1 MALCFDLTL
10 RGEGQTTLDEVMR
23 TLWTRCQA
31 GPMRETDFAE
41 VLAALGGRSFD
52 AEIQAWVHGTGEL
65 PLKDLLAGHGVA
77 VHEDPA
83 QLAQRLGLRVG
94 ESQGLQVKV
103 VLRGGAAE
111 QAGMAAGDE
120 WLAVELADGSGWR
133 MSKLDD
139 LLLYAGHSRQVT
151 ALVAR
156 DKRLLRL
163 PLTLPSVASTTTWRL
178 AAETPRSISAWL
190 EPSPE

>member
-1 MALCFDLTL
+1 
-10 RGEGQTTLDEVMR
+10 
-23 TLWTRCQA
+23 
-31 GPMRETDFAE
+31 MREADFAE
-41 VLAALGGRSFD
+41 VLATLAGRSFE
-52 AEIQAWVHGTGEL
+52 AEIQAWVHGTADL

-83 QLAQRLGLRVG
+83 QLAQRLGLRVS
-94 ESQGLQVKV
+94 EAQGVQIKV

-120 WLAVELADGSGWR
+120 WLGVEGIENAEGGWR
-133 MSKLDD
+133 MAKLDD
-139 LLLYAGHSRQVT
+139 LLLYAGSTRQVT

-163 PLTLPSVASTTTWRL
+163 PLTLPTVASTTTWRL
-178 AAETPRSISAWL
+178 ATENPRAVMAWL
-190 EPSPE
+190 EPFSEK

>member
-1 MALCFDLTL
+1 
-10 RGEGQTTLDEVMR
+10 
-23 TLWTRCQA
+23 
-31 GPMRETDFAE
+31 
-41 VLAALGGRSFD
+41 
-52 AEIQAWVHGTGEL
+52 
-65 PLKDLLAGHGVA
+65 VA

-83 QLAQRLGLRVG
+83 QLAQRLGLRVS

-120 WLAVELADGSGWR
+120 WLGVETTAGGWR
-133 MSKLDD
+133 MAKLDD
-139 LLLYAGHSRQVT
+139 LLLYSGSARQVT

-163 PLTLPSVASTTTWRL
+163 PLAIPSSASSTTWRL
-178 AAETPRSISAWL
+178 GIETPRAVSAWL
-190 EPSPE
+190 ESGKI